1 MDEKETNIL
10 IGCLI
15 VVIII
20 LILLCCYSNDKQ
32 EDYCNG
38 FPKWQVDGKYNVQP
52 YKTKDYLLQKPYAAI
67 MQRRNLPAYSLR
79 DRLDRKNNLRGW
91 YQPFGMRNFPSE
103 TIDDTTPFINIS
115 STFPHLTT
123 YSDYEGSIPI
133 HLYFYYD
140 NTQPS
145 YYLYRKTYDRLKD
158 EMKDNPHYMF
168 KEINVNLESAPGSVQ
183 YLPLFRRYFDGVPK
197 DYGASPSDYPA
208 VFNFLTQ
215 AF

>member
-20 LILLCCYSNDKQ
+20 LLLLCCYSNDKQ

-38 FPKWQVDGKYNVQP
+38 FPKSQLDGHYDVKP
-52 YKTKDYLLQKPYAAI
+52 YKTQDYLLQKPYAAI
-67 MQRRNLPAYSLR
+67 MQKRNLPAYSLR
-79 DRLDRKNNLRGW
+79 DRLDRKNNYRAQ
-91 YQPFGMRNFPSE
+91 YPAFGMRNFSAY
-103 TIDDTTPFINIS
+103 TIDDTMPFINIS
-115 STFPHLTT
+115 STFPHISS
-123 YSDYEGSIPI
+123 YSDYEGEQII

-158 EMKDNPHYMF
+158 EMKDNPHFMF
-168 KEINVNLESAPGSVQ
+168 KEINVNENSVDGSVQ
-183 YLPLFRRYFDGVPK
+183 YLPLFRKYFNNIPSDWKG
-197 DYGASPSDYPA
+197 SPSDYPA
-208 VFNFLTQ
+208 VYNWLLM